1 MSAPV
6 GTQAVDRAAALLT
19 AIVESGSRS
28 FTSLVDEL
36 GLAKSTTSRLLQALE
51 HSRLVQRDG
60 SGAYRPGLLFA
71 DYAARNAAVHE
82 LAELVQPALERIG
95 ERTGET
101 VNLAVPR
108 GTSVVQ
114 ISQVDSRYLLGATNW
129 VGMDV
134 PAHCSAAGKVFYAY
148 GAMELPSGR
157 LDRRTAASLGTRTE
171 LDRDLATVQQQG
183 YAVTWEE
190 LEAGLA
196 AVAAPLRASDGSVVA
211 AVSVSGPI
219 TRITRRK
226 AASIGGLLD
235 TELRKVSTTL
245 GYNPGKEGAA

>member
-1 MSAPV
+1 MPAPV

-28 FTSLVDEL
+28 FTSLVDEF

-51 HSRLVQRDG
+51 HNRLVQRDD
-60 SGAYRPGLLFA
+60 SGAYRPGVLFA
-71 DYAARNAAVHE
+71 DYAARNASVHE
-82 LAELVQPALERIG
+82 LADLVQPALERIG

-108 GTSVVQ
+108 GSSILQV
-114 ISQVDSRYLLGATNW
+114 SQVDSRYLLGATNW

-148 GAMELPSGR
+148 GAMPLPSGR
-157 LDRRTAASLGTRTE
+157 LERRTSASLGSRAE
-171 LDRDLATVQQQG
+171 LERDLAGVQQQG
-183 YAVTWEE
+183 YAIAWDE
-190 LEAGLA
+190 LEEGLA
-196 AVAAPLRASDGSVVA
+196 AIATPVRASDGSVVA
-211 AVSVSGPI
+211 AVSVSGPT

-235 TELRKVSTTL
+235 AELRKVSATL